1 MMSLLQVSLLA
12 SCVLALLVADCSGH
26 HNLQN
31 NPPSQTWSKVEV
43 ENNNIW
49 GAMMSHLNYK
59 LNLKNKLS
67 SSFQSISRLLK
78 MSKKKPH
85 KPWPMKPMK
94 PLPMKPMKPWPMKPM
109 KPWPMKPWTPVTHP
123 SPTPAPTTLPP
134 PTTTTTTTAAPSTT
148 TTTAPP
154 PIDIDIDIDLPSPIE
169 DVDIGVGS
177 GAIFRPDSLRSA
189 PASSYQPQIYSIPQL
204 PAYQPFNFLP
214 SYYTLNTITP

>member
-12 SCVLALLVADCSGH
+12 SCVLALLVAECSGH
-26 HNLQN
+26 HKYNLQN
-31 NPPSQTWSKVEV
+31 NPPSQSWSKVEV

-94 PLPMKPMKPWPMKPM
+94 PWPMK
-109 KPWPMKPWTPVTHP
+109 PMKPWTPVTHP

-134 PTTTTTTTAAPSTT
+134 PPTTTTTTTAAPTTT

-189 PASSYQPQIYSIPQL
+189 PASSYQPQIYSVPQL

-214 SYYTLNTITP
+214 SYYTLQPITP

>member
-1 MMSLLQVSLLA
+1 
-12 SCVLALLVADCSGH
+12 
-26 HNLQN
+26 
-31 NPPSQTWSKVEV
+31 
-43 ENNNIW
+43 
-49 GAMMSHLNYK
+49 MSHLNYK

-94 PLPMKPMKPWPMKPM
+94 PWPMKPM

-134 PTTTTTTTAAPSTT
+134 PTST

-189 PASSYQPQIYSIPQL
+189 PASSYQPHIYSIPQL

-214 SYYTLNTITP
+214 SYYTLQTITP